1 MALRIA
7 LTGST
12 PPADQIRDQIRG
24 LVTTGQLGADERLP
38 SVRQL
43 AADLGVAAGTAAKAY
58 RSLETDGVLVSRIG
72 SGTRVSTT
80 AGAAPR
86 ALVES
91 AQGLARAG
99 RDAGVD
105 VDEAVR
111 VLRAVWG
118 A

>member
-1 MALRIA
+1 MPLRIA
-7 LTGST
+7 LTGSA

-24 LVTTGQLGADERLP
+24 LVTTGRLGAGERLP

-43 AADLGVAAGTAAKAY
+43 SADLGVAAGTVAKAY
-58 RSLETDGVLVSRIG
+58 RSLEADGVLASRIG

-80 AGAAPR
+80 AGAAPH
-86 ALVES
+86 AVVES

-99 RDAGVD
+99 REAGVD

-118 A
+118 D